1 VEWTAE
7 QRAVIEAS
15 GSSLLVSAGA
25 GTGKTAVLVE
35 RVLQSLAAGS
45 RPVGVDRL
53 LIVTFTEA
61 AARELRVR
69 IRETLA
75 GLAAVRPAL
84 WREAIMVDQAWISTL
99 HALCLRLLRKY
110 FYLTDLDP
118 AFRVSGEEEAL
129 ALRRETLAGLL
140 EDRYR
145 EGASDFLDLAESFA
159 GPRGDEPLRRALLE
173 LHAFAVS
180 QADPEDWLERA
191 ADAFRL
197 PADLTLNH
205 LPWAAAAVQIFRID
219 LDRAAD
225 LLEGAARLAARPR
238 GPAAWGETLLS
249 DAAKARDMV
258 TALGRGWTAAAA
270 LTAGLQHGRMPAH
283 RGEVHAA
290 IKDRVSTMRREARTL
305 VEGAKG
311 WLERP
316 PGDLLAELR
325 SLAPR
330 MTLLVGLVM
339 ELDRA
344 YARAKASRLM
354 LDYSDLERHCLS
366 LLQGGAGVAAR
377 LRERFEEVLVDEFQ
391 DINPLQERLIE
402 HLSRSGDDPSP
413 NLFLVGDVK
422 QSIYRFRMA
431 EPALFLARYYD
442 YPRRPGCRRLHLS
455 TNFRSR
461 PAIIHAVNF
470 LFRQLLTEGVA
481 ELAYSPEVEL
491 VPSRPPVMA
500 AEEVEVHL
508 LERAGTRSAPEDE
521 GAREDDDAGQES
533 EEPGEAIEDEARI
546 IADRIRAL
554 LHRDPPGLMVP
565 DPVTRELRRPEY
577 RDMTVLLRATRGQA
591 NQLLDVLRLQGVP
604 AWGELATGYG
614 DAVEVKV
621 MLSLLRL
628 IDNPLQDLP
637 LAGVLL
643 SPVVGMSPAELAA
656 LRMGSTADLGEAF
669 LASGDPRIGEFR
681 NRLDRWRTIARRR
694 PVGDLIAAIY
704 RETGY
709 YDRVGAMPAGAQ
721 RQANLKSLQDRARAF
736 DQGASRSLV
745 GFLRLLEG
753 IAEAG
758 VDLGEAGALEGD
770 EDAVRVM
777 SVHGAKGLEFPVVFL
792 AGLGRRLHARAAD
805 PHLAYHRRM
814 GLGPAVVDQGL
825 GVMYPSLAQQAVM
838 GRLRLED
845 LAEELRI
852 LYVAM
857 TRARER
863 LFLIGTVRDRERSLA
878 RWTAAVTGHRE
889 VPLPDALL
897 AGAGTALDWLGP
909 ALARHPSLGLLPA
922 EDCLPPTEPSRFRL
936 ISPPAPPSG
945 GEAPLPARKAVV
957 PATVRPDPALQAR
970 FSNALNW
977 RYPRESLAHHAA
989 KRSVSELKGR
999 GWEGEEEEFGA
1010 ATAATAAPIG
1020 AGGME
1025 AGTATHLVLRHLDLS
1040 ALLDGPGIRRQMED
1054 MLRRELIARRQVRMV
1069 DVEAIARFFAGPLG
1083 RRVLSDPTRARR
1095 EVPFTLAL
1103 PAAEVYPDMP
1113 EAQAAGERVLVQGI
1127 IDLILE
1133 EPHGLVILDFKTGR
1147 VVPGTEP
1154 AVANRH
1160 SFQVRLYARAAAALL
1175 GQPVSSAFLHFL
1187 AAGLTVEVPPA

>member
-1 VEWTAE
+1 MEWTAE

-25 GTGKTAVLVE
+25 GAGKTAVLVE
-35 RVLQSLAAGS
+35 RVLRRLTAGS
-45 RPVGVDRL
+45 RPAGVDRL

-75 GLAAVRPAL
+75 DLAAARPSLRRQA
-84 WREAIMVDQAWISTL
+84 AMVDQAWISTL
-99 HALCLRLLRKY
+99 HAMCLRLLRKY

-118 AFRVSGEEEAL
+118 AFRVAGEEEAV
-129 ALRRETLAGLL
+129 ALRRETLAALL

-145 EGASDFLDLAESFA
+145 DGASDFLDLAESFA
-159 GPRGDEPLRRALLE
+159 GPRGDEPLRRAVLE

-180 QADPEDWLERA
+180 QSDPEDWLERA
-191 ADAFRL
+191 AGAFRL
-197 PADLTLNH
+197 PGDLPLDQ
-205 LPWAAAAVQIFRID
+205 LPWATAAGRILRIN
-219 LDRAAD
+219 LDRAAG
-225 LLEGAARLAARPR
+225 LLEGAAGLAARPG
-238 GPAAWGETLLS
+238 GPGAWRETLLGGAA
-249 DAAKARDMV
+249 DARRLAA
-258 TALGRGWTAAAA
+258 ALGRGWTAAAA
-270 LTAGLQHGRMPAH
+270 LTAGLHPDRMPPH
-283 RGEVHAA
+283 RGEVDAA
-290 IKDRVSTMRREARTL
+290 IKDRVSTMRREAHTL
-305 VEGAKG
+305 LEEAKVC
-311 WLERP
+311 LERP

-325 SLAPR
+325 GLALR
-330 MTLLVGLVM
+330 MALLVGLVM

-354 LDYSDLERHCLS
+354 LDYSDLERHCLN
-366 LLQGGAGVAAR
+366 LLEGGAGVSAR
-377 LRERFEEVLVDEFQ
+377 LRERFEEVFVDEFQ

-431 EPALFLARYYD
+431 EPALFLARYHD

-455 TNFRSR
+455 ANFRSR

-470 LFRQLLTEGVA
+470 LFRQLFTEGVA
-481 ELAYSPEVEL
+481 ELVYGPEVEL
-491 VPSRPPVMA
+491 APSRPPAMEG
-500 AEEVEVHL
+500 EEVEVHL
-508 LERAGTRSAPEDE
+508 VERAGDRDAAGDEGVPEDDE
-521 GAREDDDAGQES
+521 AGGDP
-533 EEPGEAIEDEARI
+533 EEPGEAIEEEARI
-546 IADRIRAL
+546 IAERIRSLVHA
-554 LHRDPPGLMVP
+554 DPPGLMVP
-565 DPVTRELRRPEY
+565 DPVTGGLRRPEY
-577 RDMTVLLRATRGQA
+577 RDMAVLLRATRGQA
-591 NQLLDVLRLQGVP
+591 NQLLDVLRLEGVP
-604 AWGELATGYG
+604 AWGELATGYA
-614 DAVEVKV
+614 DAAEVKV

-643 SPVVGMSPAELAA
+643 SPVGGMNPAELAA
-656 LRMGSTADLGEAF
+656 ISMSSTAGLSEAF
-669 LASGDPRIGEFR
+669 FASADSRTREFR
-681 NRLDRWRTIARRR
+681 SRLDRWRTMARRR
-694 PVGDLIAAIY
+694 PVGDLIAAVY

-721 RQANLKSLQDRARAF
+721 RQANLKALQDRARAF
-736 DQGASRSLV
+736 DRGASRGLV

-753 IAEAG
+753 IEEAG
-758 VDLGEAGALEGD
+758 LDLGEAGALEGD

-792 AGLGRRLHARAAD
+792 AGLGRRLHGRAAD

-814 GLGPAVVDQGL
+814 GLGPAVVDQEL

-878 RWTAAVTGHRE
+878 RWAAAATGHRE
-889 VPLPDALL
+889 APLPDGLL
-897 AGAGTALDWLGP
+897 AGVSTALDWLGP
-909 ALARHPSLGLLPA
+909 ALARHPDLGLLPA
-922 EDCLPPTEPSRFRL
+922 EDCLPRPEPSRFRL
-936 ISPPAPPSG
+936 VSPPAPPSRDK
-945 GEAPLPARKAVV
+945 ASLPAGKAAV
-957 PATVRPDPALQAR
+957 PATLRPDPALQER
-970 FSNALNW
+970 FRHAFTW
-977 RYPRESLAHHAA
+977 RYPRQALARHAA

-999 GWEGEEEEFGA
+999 GWEGEEEPSVA
-1010 ATAATAAPIG
+1010 ATAAV
-1020 AGGME
+1020 GGGVE
-1025 AGTATHLVLRHLDLS
+1025 AGTATHLVLRHLDL
-1040 ALLDGPGIRRQMED
+1040 AAPLDGPGIRRQMGD
-1054 MLRRELIARRQVRMV
+1054 MLRRELIARPQVGLV

-1083 RRVLSDPTRARR
+1083 RRVLRDPAHARR

-1113 EAQAAGERVLVQGI
+1113 REQAAGERVLVQGV

-1133 EPHGLVILDFKTGR
+1133 EPDGLLILDFKTDR
-1147 VVPGTEP
+1147 VVAGTE
-1154 AVANRH
+1154 AAAAGSH
-1160 SFQVRLYARAAAALL
+1160 SFQVRMYARAAAALL
-1175 GQPVSSAFLHFL
+1175 GRPVTGTFLHFL
-1187 AAGLTVEVPPA
+1187 AANLTVEVPPA